1 MVRLQ
6 TLDLR
11 IGVRVP
17 ASQPTQVD
25 ILRKN
30 FDRKTMRTLTPSSLE
45 ARTTQRPATLFSH
58 RWMRPA
64 LCAFL
69 EARTTQR
76 PALCAFLEARTTQ
89 RPALCAF
96 LEARTTQR
104 PATLFSH
111 RWMRPALC
119 AALLL
124 VSGLLGLAQDSTEYF
139 DKAPAPID
147 EALRARI
154 DQYYHAF
161 MAGKYKDAYVLVAD
175 ESQDAFLEA
184 DKEQYRGCET
194 IKIRYSDNFTKA
206 SVVESC
212 QGEWKWHGVIT
223 PTTFAIPSSWK
234 IVDGKWF
241 WLYVRP
247 VKAPFPFSPT
257 GFITVPPAEAEAA
270 KDATAASIVPKD
282 LRATAQGI
290 LSKVTVDKQ
299 TVYIPPD
306 ESSHDV
312 IRVHN
317 AMPGVIKLQMDQLA
331 VPGLKITVGKTDLA
345 ANEETTVSFD
355 YRLDDPGIACVDC
368 AKKLRGT
375 SVVALHVIPTGQV
388 FSINV
393 VFGPPVQVHQSPAQK

>member
-25 ILRKN
+25 ILRKS
-30 FDRKTMRTLTPSSLE
+30 FDRKTMRTLT
-45 ARTTQRPATLFSH
+45 LFS
-58 RWMRPA
+58 
-64 LCAFL
+64 
-69 EARTTQR
+69 
-76 PALCAFLEARTTQ
+76 
-89 RPALCAF
+89 
-96 LEARTTQR
+96 
-104 PATLFSH
+104 
-111 RWMRPALC
+111 
-119 AALLL
+119 LLL

-139 DKAPAPID
+139 DKASPPIE

-161 MAGKYKDAYVLVAD
+161 MAGKYKDAYLLVAD
-175 ESQDAFLEA
+175 DSQDAFLEA
-184 DKEQYRGCET
+184 DKEQYRDCET
-194 IKIRYSDNFTKA
+194 VKVRYSDNFTKA

-212 QGEWKWHGVIT
+212 KGEWKWHGVIT
-223 PTTFAIPSSWK
+223 PTTFAISSSWK

-241 WLYVRP
+241 WVYVRP
-247 VKAPFPFSPT
+247 TRAPFPFSPT
-257 GFITVPPAEAEAA
+257 GFINVPAAEAEAA
-270 KDATAASIVPKD
+270 KDGSGTSASVVPKD

-290 LSKVTVDKQ
+290 LSKVSVDKQ
-299 TVYIPPD
+299 VVYLPPD

-312 IRVHN
+312 IRVRN
-317 AMPGVIKLQMDQLA
+317 AMPGVIKLQMDELA
-331 VPGLKITVGKTDLA
+331 VPGLKITLGKTDLA

-375 SVVALHVIPTGQV
+375 SVVALRINPTGQV
-388 FSINV
+388 FSIKV
-393 VFGPPVQVHQSPAQK
+393 VFGPPVPGQYKQPIVPAKK